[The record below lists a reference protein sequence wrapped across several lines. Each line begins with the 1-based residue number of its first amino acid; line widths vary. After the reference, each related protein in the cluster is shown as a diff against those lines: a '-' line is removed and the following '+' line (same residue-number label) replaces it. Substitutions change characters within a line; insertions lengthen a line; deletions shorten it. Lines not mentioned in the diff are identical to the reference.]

1 MTPKVRE
8 ETIKDK
14 QQDIENFK
22 GQIQQRD
29 LHPKNDESDVKF
41 RKIHDKM
48 IVDLEKEVQELID
61 GRPIKK
67 KKEKV
72 VLSWTPESKGEMD
85 KSIFEGQPFLTVN
98 VKDTYTERPPYDSI
112 RKYWLRVSDDRCEN
126 LVEEMG
132 YIVGVIYEKSSKKY
146 VVVGVVQVE
155 NWKRHEIREG
165 EDQGRVEFMGE
176 LLTDHPSID
185 YTLTD
190 ITVSG
195 TLQGFNFPDQEKKES

>member
-1 MTPKVRE
+1 MTPKKL
-8 ETIKDK
+8 TPK
-14 QQDIENFK
+14 Q
-22 GQIQQRD
+22 
-29 LHPKNDESDVKF
+29 
-41 RKIHDKM
+41 
-48 IVDLEKEVQELID
+48 LEKELRVLKEDIQMSQTGLENCKSEEDRESYIRLEKGYQKQLDDLIKNN
-61 GRPIKK
+61 PPKIKK
-67 KKEKV
+67 VKV
-72 VLSWTPESKGEMD
+72 VYWTPESKGEID

-98 VKDTYTERPPYDSI
+98 VKDSYTVRPTYDSI
-112 RKYWLRVSDDRCEN
+112 RKTWYNVSTERCDH

-132 YIVGVIYEKSSKKY
+132 YIVGVIKK

-155 NWKRHEIREG
+155 GWKRHEIGEG
-165 EDQGRVEFMGE
+165 ENQGRVEFMGE

>member
-1 MTPKVRE
+1 MTPKKYKEDLRGFDE
-8 ETIKDK
+8 NIDNCELNLKHCTDEKQIKSYQDLLKIYQNDK
-14 QQDIENFK
+14 
-22 GQIQQRD
+22 
-29 LHPKNDESDVKF
+29 DEFVK
-41 RKIHDKM
+41 KHS
-48 IVDLEKEVQELID
+48 
-61 GRPIKK
+61 PKK
-67 KKEKV
+67 KKPPV
-72 VLSWTPESKGEMD
+72 VYWTPESKGEID

-98 VKDTYTERPPYDSI
+98 VKDSYTVRPTYDSI
-112 RKYWLRVSDDRCEN
+112 RKTWYNVSTERCDH

-132 YIVGVIYEKSSKKY
+132 YIVGVIKK

-155 NWKRHEIREG
+155 GWKRHEIGEG
-165 EDQGRVEFMGE
+165 ENQGRVEFMGE